1 MLKPEVLNSPAK
13 LRELPIAELMAAH
26 HELKASQMKLRL
38 QHAIGQVEKTHHIRE
53 ARRQRARLL
62 TIISQVH
69 AGETAKVKHAKPVHE
84 AHAHADKPV
93 VKKAAPV
100 KKKKATTHKSAPSM
114 KAKPK
119 SKGKPAAKKIAKKPA
134 KKVAKKK

>member
-38 QHAIGQVEKTHHIRE
+38 QHAIGQVEKTHVIRE

-62 TIISQVH
+62 TIISQVR
-69 AGETAKVKHAKPVHE
+69 AGETVKAKAAKPATE
-84 AHAHADKPV
+84 AQAHADKP
-93 VKKAAPV
+93 AARQATPV
-100 KKKKATTHKSAPSM
+100 KKKTATHKSAPSM

-119 SKGKPAAKKIAKKPA
+119 MKAKTAAKQPAKKAAKKK
-134 KKVAKKK
+134 

>member
-38 QHAIGQVEKTHHIRE
+38 QHAIGQVEKTHVIRE

-62 TIISQVH
+62 TIIAQVR
-69 AGETAKVKHAKPVHE
+69 AGKAAEPKPAKPAAE
-84 AHAHADKPV
+84 ALADKPV
-93 VKKAAPV
+93 ARPAAPV
-100 KKKKATTHKSAPSM
+100 KKKAATHKSAPSM

-119 SKGKPAAKKIAKKPA
+119 MKAKSAAKQPAKKAAKKK
-134 KKVAKKK
+134 

>member
-1 MLKPEVLNSPAK
+1 MLRPEVLNSPAK

-38 QHAIGQVEKTHHIRE
+38 QHAIGQVEKTHVIRE

-62 TIISQVH
+62 TIIAQVR
-69 AGETAKVKHAKPVHE
+69 AGETAKAKAAKTAKPAAE
-84 AHAHADKPV
+84 AHADKPV
-93 VKKAAPV
+93 VHKAAPV
-100 KKKKATTHKSAPSM
+100 KKKATTHKSAPSM

-119 SKGKPAAKKIAKKPA
+119 MKAKSAAKKPA
-134 KKVAKKK
+134 KKAAKKK